1 MENAVHHGL
10 NGEEGTVNIKV
21 FEQDDE
27 IIFIVNNRLNNR
39 LQDRLL
45 SFNLAISLLPKSV
58 LPKAAN
64 NTKYS
69 TKVVTKLNSPI

>member
-1 MENAVHHGL
+1 MPNRD
-10 NGEEGTVNIKV
+10 NKKINDTNI
-21 FEQDDE
+21 DE

>member
-1 MENAVHHGL
+1 MPNRD
-10 NGEEGTVNIKV
+10 NKKINDTNI
-21 FEQDDE
+21 DE

-64 NTKYS
+64 NTKYLRVYYIENFS
-69 TKVVTKLNSPI
+69 LLT